1 MPAPWRGPTTACPGN
16 DTRNV
21 NRAYTP
27 NHNHNPTARSMKTA
41 LAPALLPATDADLNP
56 PFRPTA
62 WLRVLHGCQPALAWV
77 GWLHLAVLLACL
89 LLWPLDERVVTGLNV
104 WVKPAKFSLSILL
117 YAWTLAW
124 LLADVPA
131 AGQRPARRIGRL
143 AAVSM
148 VVEMA
153 CILLQAARGTTSH
166 FNIGSGF
173 DIAVF
178 KLMGVFIMVNT
189 AAIVWALVLVVRH
202 RPFGSVAWVWGIR
215 LGLLVFLVGSVVGG
229 VMAQRLAHTVGA
241 ADGGAGLP
249 ILGWSTRHG
258 DLRAAHFLGLHAIQV
273 LPLAGWL
280 LGRRGLR
287 RSAQGLTI
295 GAVTLLYAGTVAW
308 LFWHAMQGL
317 PLF

>member
-1 MPAPWRGPTTACPGN
+1 
-16 DTRNV
+16 
-21 NRAYTP
+21 
-27 NHNHNPTARSMKTA
+27 MKTA
-41 LAPALLPATDADLNP
+41 LAPTRLFPAEDAQSAPL
-56 PFRPTA
+56 RPLA
-62 WLRVLHGCQPALAWV
+62 WLRVLHGCQPALAWT
-77 GWLHLAVLLACL
+77 GWLHLAVLLTCL

-131 AGQRPARRIGRL
+131 AGQRAARRIGRL
-143 AAVSM
+143 AALSM

-153 CILLQAARGTTSH
+153 CILLQAVRGTTSH

-173 DIAVF
+173 DLAVF
-178 KLMGVFIMVNT
+178 NLMGVFIMVNT
-189 AAIVWALVLVVRH
+189 AAIVWALVLVLRR
-202 RPFGSVAWVWGIR
+202 RPFGSVAWVWGVR
-215 LGLLVFLVGSVVGG
+215 LGLLVFLLGSVVGG

-258 DLRAAHFLGLHAIQV
+258 DLRAAHFLGLHAIQA

-287 RSAQGLTI
+287 AGAQVVGI
-295 GAVTLLYAGTVAW
+295 GAVTLLYAGAVAW